1 MRLRTENIV
10 VSSCNVQMH
19 GLVIKNTGSWFDVR
33 TADGEVVP
41 CKVKG
46 NFRLKGIRS
55 TSPVVVGDRVC
66 FEKNREG
73 TAFISAVSDRRNCIV
88 RKAAN
93 LSKQSHIL
101 AANIDMCLLVVTLKE
116 PVTYPV
122 FIDRVLA
129 TAEAYS
135 VDVSIVVNKAD
146 LLDGTGLA
154 QAWEMARLYESIG
167 YRTYVV
173 SVLRGGGLEPLADS
187 LRGKVSLLAGNSGVG
202 KSALLNRLVP
212 TANAR
217 TSSVSEA
224 HLSGTHTT
232 TFSAMYDLPGGGAL
246 IDVPGV
252 KGFGTFNFGR
262 EEVSHYFRE
271 IFAIG
276 RKCRFGNCIHVNEPG
291 CAVLEAVE
299 NGEIAMSRYNSY
311 LNMLDDEEERK
322 YRSGY

>member
-1 MRLRTENIV
+1 MQT
-10 VSSCNVQMH
+10 H
-19 GLVIKNTGSWFDVR
+19 GLVIKNTGSWFEVR

-55 TSPVVVGDRVC
+55 TSPVVVGDYVT
-66 FEKNREG
+66 FEKNQEG
-73 TAFISAVSDRRNCIV
+73 TAFISAVDDRRNCIV
-88 RKAAN
+88 RKASN

-116 PVTYPV
+116 PVTFPV

-135 VDVSIVVNKAD
+135 VDATIVINKVD
-146 LLDGTGLA
+146 LLDAGELE
-154 QAWEMARLYESIG
+154 QAHDMARLYESIG
-167 YRTYVV
+167 YKVCLV
-173 SVLRGGGLEPLADS
+173 SVLRDEGLEPLAEL
-187 LRGKVSLLAGNSGVG
+187 LRDKVTLLAGNSGVG
-202 KSALLNRLVP
+202 KSAMLNRLVP
-212 TANAR
+212 GANAR

-224 HLSGTHTT
+224 HQSGTHTT
-232 TFSAMYDLPGGGAL
+232 TFSAMYDLPGGGEL

-252 KGFGTFNFGR
+252 KGFGTFNFER

-271 IFAIG
+271 IFAVG
-276 RKCRFGNCIHVNEPG
+276 RQCRFGNCIHVNEPG

-299 NGEIAMSRYNSY
+299 SGEISLSRYNSY
-311 LNMLDDEEERK
+311 LNMLDDKDEAK

>member
-1 MRLRTENIV
+1 MQT
-10 VSSCNVQMH
+10 H
-19 GLVIKNTGSWFDVR
+19 GLVIKNTGSWFEVR

-55 TSPVVVGDRVC
+55 TSPVVVGDYVT
-66 FEKNREG
+66 FEKNQEG
-73 TAFISAVSDRRNCIV
+73 TAFISAVDDRRNCIV
-88 RKAAN
+88 RKASN

-116 PVTYPV
+116 PVTFPV

-135 VDVSIVVNKAD
+135 VDATIVINKVD
-146 LLDGTGLA
+146 LLDDGELE
-154 QAWEMARLYESIG
+154 QARDMARLYESIG
-167 YRTYVV
+167 YKVCLV
-173 SVLRGGGLEPLADS
+173 SVLRDEGIEPLAEL
-187 LRGKVSLLAGNSGVG
+187 LRDKVTLLAGNSGVG
-202 KSALLNRLVP
+202 KSAMLNRLVP
-212 TANAR
+212 GANAR

-232 TFSAMYDLPGGGAL
+232 TFSAMYDLPGGGEL

-252 KGFGTFNFGR
+252 KGFGTFNFER

-271 IFAIG
+271 IFAVG
-276 RKCRFGNCIHVNEPG
+276 RQCRFGNCIHVNEPG

-299 NGEIAMSRYNSY
+299 SGEISLSRYNSY
-311 LNMLDDEEERK
+311 LNMLDDKDEAK